1 MKDIYILLTR
11 TGTALGSAIKLY
23 TRGSWSHAS
32 IALDE
37 NLEELYS
44 FSRKYTWNPF
54 IGTFMEEDIEDGV
67 FAVKTETQCMVLKVS
82 VTDEQYASAE
92 DIINRFKANKQAYGY
107 SVLGL
112 IYFMLGRP
120 RYSSNKYT
128 CAGFVTH
135 VIEGAQVAAF
145 EKHGSLVQPDDFMH
159 LDSEVVYEGLLRD
172 YRRTRKWMVRRMA
185 ASVI

>member
-54 IGTFMEEDIEDGV
+54 IGTFMEEDIEGGV
-67 FAVKTETQCMVLKVS
+67 FAVKTETQCLVLKVR

-92 DIINRFKANKQAYGY
+92 DIISRFKANRQAYGY

-120 RYSSNKYT
+120 RYSSSKYT

-135 VIEGAQVAAF
+135 VIEGAQVAEF

-159 LDSEVVYEGLLRD
+159 LDSEVVYQGLLRD
-172 YRRTRKWMVRRMA
+172 YRSSRKWMIRRMTT
-185 ASVI
+185 SVV